1 MGIERQNRI
10 LAAMNA
16 ASRARVVS
24 RIEQVELQSGQVLFE
39 PGDTL
44 RHAYFPI
51 TSILSLLAILRDG
64 SAVVTAVVGSEGG
77 FGLLAGMG
85 TRRPIVRCIV
95 QIGGLAL
102 RARIGRVR
110 EEFGRSEQAR
120 TLIMEGCEALIHQ
133 TQQTVACNL
142 KHPVNARLCRW
153 LLMLHDR
160 SFEDTLPLTHEAL
173 ANLLGANRTSV
184 TLAAKSLQRAGL
196 ITSNRGVVR
205 IVDPRGLRE
214 AVCECYGSVQA
225 QLAYLEQVRQPA
237 AE

>member
-1 MGIERQNRI
+1 MGIELHNRV
-10 LAAMNA
+10 LAAMNG
-16 ASRARVVS
+16 ASRARVLN
-24 RIEQVELQSGQVLFE
+24 RIEQVELQNGQVLFE

-51 TSILSLLAILRDG
+51 TCVFSLLAILHDG
-64 SAVVTAVVGSEGG
+64 SAVVTSVVGTEGG

-85 TRRPIVRCIV
+85 TRKPFLRCIV

-102 RARIGRVR
+102 RAPIGRVR

-120 TLIMEGCEALIHQ
+120 TLIMEGCEALIYQ
-133 TQQTVACNL
+133 AQQSVACNV
-142 KHPVNARLCRW
+142 KHPVNARMCRW

-160 SFEDTLPLTHEAL
+160 SRQDALPLTHEAL

-184 TLAAKSLQRAGL
+184 TLAAKELQRAGL
-196 ITSNRGVVR
+196 ITCNRGLVR
-205 IVDPRGLRE
+205 IVDRRGLRQ
-214 AVCECYGSVQA
+214 AACECYGNVQA
-225 QLAYLEQVRQPA
+225 HLAYLDQLRLPA